1 MVSVAGLQVE
11 VWSRGL
17 ANGEP
22 DCGQWYSVTVF
33 RYRCSVVICFF
44 FLWRHRP
51 TSHTPSDHTQVVS
64 RVEGFVMLAKFH
76 FTFNVYQTKSP
87 WRNFL
92 IKWKF
97 FEDWRSRRGKKK
109 VFLTCEKI
117 SIMAWI
123 RAWKLKY
130 VLDPLI
136 SFGLSSTTKS
146 FNFVKLGWNAVTF
159 SGGVRSAHMLLL
171 FWCLVAWRCIIVS
184 RGIKA

>member
-109 VFLTCEKI
+109 KFFLLAKKFQSWREFELENWN
-117 SIMAWI
+117 M
-123 RAWKLKY
+123 Y
-130 VLDPLI
+130 LI
-136 SFGLSSTTKS
+136 LWYHLACHLPR
-146 FNFVKLGWNAVTF
+146 NHLI
-159 SGGVRSAHMLLL
+159 L
-171 FWCLVAWRCIIVS
+171 
-184 RGIKA
+184 